1 MKKWI
6 RAKRNV
12 GETLLLDSSYEQAIL
27 QPPHLKVQLFPHQRT
42 VVAAM
47 IDLENVRK
55 VSVNYTSNVLEE
67 NKYIETNAGMLTE
80 KLGSGKSYEIL
91 AIISLNKQ
99 PRKVSEI
106 SNIASLTDSHKNT
119 YYYGYGALMN
129 QYKYNGFALEVRRMY
144 RKNFKSTLIFVGK
157 QVLLQWLA
165 YINENTTFSV
175 YIIENVMH
183 LKQFYDQV
191 QKDYKYF
198 DQYDIILVKN
208 GKITGEFEPEELK
221 NTYLAGTK
229 VKYIMSV
236 FSELFKS
243 YCFARV
249 VLDDFDTLEIPKH
262 STVIPAYFTWF
273 VSRTSCTQHPID
285 TKTNVYYTLAE
296 SLFGNRTNYNN
307 IWSNRNMLTTMNIQ
321 NTDAY
326 INSCMHVGLL
336 RHHIYRVD
344 NPDEKYI
351 NMIGA
356 LQVGNA
362 QDIMQMIN
370 GDALQTAAETVGIC
384 STSVADIF
392 SKILGNNLS
401 NYKKHLEIAQYIA
414 KVHQLFTELPDT
426 NTADE
431 TETETETETNT
442 EKVKIPKLEK
452 VKGNLMAGGPLKW
465 FRENVLFQFPDVK
478 SLIDTIE
485 EENTKEKDKYG
496 AAIDRVKSCIKDK
509 ECPLCAEEFNDEDVN
524 TIILKCCGLVVCNFC
539 IGKRMNLQVARADN
553 SIETHCPR
561 CREKIGFGALIF
573 VSKKV
578 NLDDIISDNI
588 LDEQD
593 HDKSDKNV
601 QKEKKIKKKVD
612 CMIDVL
618 ENRFGERFNC
628 TISGIATSERPLG
641 EPTYRKFLI
650 FACFPETLA
659 HAEEELE
666 RCGYKYLNLHGTAK
680 QNKAIVDKYLMPA
693 DNPDAINI
701 LLINGAKYCAGL
713 NLQNTTDVIFLH
725 RVIDRGTESQ
735 LIGRGVR
742 IGRQNDLR
750 VHWILYNQT
759 EHQP

>member
-1 MKKWI
+1 MKKKWVEKSRKSRELI
-6 RAKRNV
+6 Y
-12 GETLLLDSSYEQAIL
+12 LDASYEQADM
-27 QPPHLKVQLFPHQRT
+27 QPPHLKVMLFPHQRT

-55 VSVNYTSNVLEE
+55 VKIDYLSNLLS
-67 NKYIETNAGMLTE
+67 NTYLETNAGMLTE

-91 AIISLNKQ
+91 GIISLNKQ

-106 SNIASLTDSHKNT
+106 SYIENYVNT
-119 YYYGYGALMN
+119 RM
-129 QYKYNGFALEVRRMY
+129 QQPTFKYNGFSIEVRRTY
-144 RKNFKSTLIFVGK
+144 KKNFTSTLIFVGK
-157 QVLLQWLA
+157 SVMHQWLT
-165 YINENTTFSV
+165 YITENTTFSV
-175 YIIENVMH
+175 YVIENVLH
-183 LKQFYDQV
+183 LKQFYAQV
-191 QKDYKYF
+191 KEDYHYF
-198 DQYDIILVKN
+198 DSYDIILVKN
-208 GKITGEFEPEELK
+208 GKITGEFEPPELK
-221 NTYLAGTK
+221 NTYLSGLK
-229 VKYIMSV
+229 IKFIMSV
-236 FSELFKS
+236 FSELFKN

-249 VLDDFDTLEIPKH
+249 VLDDFDTLEIPKN

-273 VSRTSCTQHPID
+273 VSRTSSKYNYVYP
-285 TKTNVYYTLAE
+285 KTNEYYTLQE
-296 SLFGNRTNYNN
+296 TLYGNRANYNN
-307 IWSNRNMLTTMNIQ
+307 IWSNNNMLTTMNIQ
-321 NTDAY
+321 NTEEY

-392 SKILGNNLS
+392 SKILGTNLA
-401 NYKKHLEIAQYIA
+401 NYKKHLSIGSYI
-414 KVHQLFTELPDT
+414 T
-426 NTADE
+426 
-431 TETETETETNT
+431 
-442 EKVKIPKLEK
+442 KVKDYYADLYAPDPEEEEKPKMPKLEK
-452 VKGNLMAGGPLKW
+452 VKANLLSSGPLKW
-465 FRENVLFQFPDVK
+465 IREKVSHKFPEVEQVVLDVE
-478 SLIDTIE
+478 T
-485 EENTKEKDKYG
+485 ENTKAKDICG

-524 TIILKCCGLVVCNFC
+524 TIILKCCGYVVCNFC
-539 IGKRMNLQVARADN
+539 IGKRMNLQVASTDN
-553 SIETHCPR
+553 SITTYCPR
-561 CREKIGFGALIF
+561 CREKIGFNSLIF
-573 VSKKV
+573 ISKNV

-588 LDEQD
+588 TDEEVMTP
-593 HDKSDKNV
+593 KKKK
-601 QKEKKIKKKVD
+601 KEKVKKKVD

-618 ENRFGERFNC
+618 EGRFGERFNC
-628 TISGIATSERPLG
+628 IISGIAISERPLG

-659 HAEEELE
+659 HAEEELT
-666 RCGYKYLNLHGTAK
+666 RCKYKYINLHGTAK
-680 QNKAIVDKYLMPA
+680 QNKIIVDKYLLPQ
-693 DNPDAINI
+693 DHPDAVNI

-713 NLQNTTDVIFLH
+713 NLQNTTDIIFLH
-725 RVIDRGTESQ
+725 RVIDHNTESQ

-759 EHQP
+759 ENKP